1 MGVVTAF
8 RAWWCNFTWNPDWTW
23 AGPMNYISIISEKYN
38 FRNTGISTSDNTKH
52 NPESRQRFY
61 FIFLLQYITIK

>member
-1 MGVVTAF
+1 
-8 RAWWCNFTWNPDWTW
+8 
-23 AGPMNYISIISEKYN
+23 MNYISIISEKYN

-61 FIFLLQYITIK
+61 FIFLLH